1 MGTATMS
8 ATGLE
13 TFDRSIHA
21 TNFWLKELSRELGVD
36 RQTAWRVLGVV
47 LRALRDRLPVEE
59 AAHFSAQL
67 PLLIR
72 GAFYEQ
78 YRPALQ
84 PEATRWREE
93 FILRVAEGLGDIAF
107 LDPEAVIAAVLS
119 VVERHISDGETA
131 KVKHALPGDIRALWR
146 ADDSASEFE
155 HGEGSMKVADVMTR
169 DAHIA
174 SPDDSLRDVAKRMVA
189 EDIGFLPVG
198 ENDRLVGTITDRDIV
213 ARAVA
218 QGKDGQWRVR
228 DAMTPDVKYCFE
240 NDDVEDAIQN
250 MGDIQV
256 RRLPVVDRNKRLVGV
271 VSLADAAMKHDPSM
285 VGIAM
290 TGIVEPGGLHA
301 SR

>member
-119 VVERHISDGETA
+119 SATFRTA
-131 KVKHALPGDIRALWR
+131 KPRK
-146 ADDSASEFE
+146 SN
-155 HGEGSMKVADVMTR
+155 TR
-169 DAHIA
+169 CRETSGRSGGRTTAPA
-174 SPDDSLRDVAKRMVA
+174 NSNM
-189 EDIGFLPVG
+189 E
-198 ENDRLVGTITDRDIV
+198 
-213 ARAVA
+213 
-218 QGKDGQWRVR
+218 RV
-228 DAMTPDVKYCFE
+228 
-240 NDDVEDAIQN
+240 Q
-250 MGDIQV
+250 
-256 RRLPVVDRNKRLVGV
+256 
-271 VSLADAAMKHDPSM
+271 
-285 VGIAM
+285 
-290 TGIVEPGGLHA
+290 
-301 SR
+301 